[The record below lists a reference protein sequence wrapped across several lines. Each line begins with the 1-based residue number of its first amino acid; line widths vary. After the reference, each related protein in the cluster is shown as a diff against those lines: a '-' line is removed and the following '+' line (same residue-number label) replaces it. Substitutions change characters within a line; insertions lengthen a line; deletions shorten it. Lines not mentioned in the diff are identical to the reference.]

1 MEAAEILEKART
13 NEDIPSD
20 WLVLP
25 LLKRKVQVGILGWI
39 FGIMAGFG
47 LFAFIASVTIPHNF
61 ELGIGASIVTLLML
75 GLVLFIGAGSAYAA
89 ITDLNRLLHA
99 GNYLIVITPDEFVKQ
114 EGKKII
120 HVPLAYVRYVTA
132 RGAPPAPS
140 RTPSKENTVREI
152 PGVGENIASL
162 FVGRAFFPQVNR
174 QRRKRMRTP
183 TTLAFLDTRDDS
195 EVVVTTD
202 GSYGDPFEIAAYL
215 KQYAAR
221 MQQMA

>member
-1 MEAAEILEKART
+1 MEAAEILEKARA

-39 FGIMAGFG
+39 FGIIAGFG

-61 ELGIGASIVTLLML
+61 EAGIGASIVTLLML
-75 GLVLFIGAGSAYAA
+75 GLVLFIGVGSVYAA
-89 ITDLNRLLHA
+89 ITDINRLRHA
-99 GNYLIVITPDEFVKQ
+99 ENYLIVITPDEFVKQ

-120 HVPLAYVRYVTA
+120 HVPLAYIRYVTA
-132 RGAPPAPS
+132 RGAPPAPP
-140 RTPSKENTVREI
+140 RTPSRENTVREI

-183 TTLAFLDTRDDS
+183 TTLAFLDTRDNS
-195 EVVVTTD
+195 EVVVATD
-202 GSYGDPFEIAAYL
+202 GSFGDPFEIAAYL

-221 MQQMA
+221 VQQMA